1 MSKRPGCFGQRG
13 LENRVDSYS
22 VPCAISIRKGG
33 GTQDAVVFRGPWF
46 IQSVRPRG
54 SRLPS
59 RTGYWKKREAAAGVW
74 TETENSNKQQF
85 QVRNLSRR

>member
-1 MSKRPGCFGQRG
+1 MRDPGFSGSEAWKIG
-13 LENRVDSYS
+13 LTVILCR
-22 VPCAISIRKGG
+22 AISIRKAG
-33 GTQDAVVFRGPWF
+33 GTQNAVVFRGPWF

-74 TETENSNKQQF
+74 TETENSNKQ
-85 QVRNLSRR
+85 